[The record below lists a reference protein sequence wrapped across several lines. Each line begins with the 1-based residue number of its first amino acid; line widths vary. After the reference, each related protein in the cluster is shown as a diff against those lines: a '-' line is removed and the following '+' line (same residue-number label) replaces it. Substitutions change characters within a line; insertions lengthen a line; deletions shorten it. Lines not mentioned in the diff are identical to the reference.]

1 MAWIPRFNLLET
13 KNKYLICILGP
24 TAIGK
29 TAVAIEIAK
38 YFGTEIISADSRQ
51 FFKEISIGTAK
62 PGSAELGAV
71 PHHFIGHISID
82 QRYSA
87 GDFERDA
94 LVKLDMLFK
103 KHDLVVMVGGSGL
116 YVKALL
122 EGLDKMPGGNEELR
136 KELDN
141 LFDTEGLIALQNRL
155 LKGHPDAASTIDM
168 QNTQRVMRAI
178 EIAEQGGMAPA
189 AQKKERPFIPI
200 RIILNTGRE
209 ILYERINNRVD
220 EMMKAG
226 LENEAKRVWDKKDTY
241 ALQTVGYTEL
251 FDYFE
256 GRLELN
262 TAINLIKQH
271 TRNYAKRQITWFK
284 KEANAHWFEPQQVN
298 EIITFVKTLVK
309 Q

>member
-1 MAWIPRFNLLET
+1 MET
-13 KNKYLICILGP
+13 QKKYLVCILGP

-29 TAVAIEIAK
+29 TAVAIEVAK

-62 PGSAELGAV
+62 PSLKELQEV
-71 PHHFIGHISID
+71 PHHFIGHISIE

-94 LVKLDMLFK
+94 LALLDELFK
-103 KHDLVVMVGGSGL
+103 NHDIVVMVGGSGL

-122 EGLDKMPGGNEELR
+122 EGLDKMPEGNEELR
-136 KELDN
+136 AELDA
-141 LFDTEGLIALQNRL
+141 LFEKEGLPVLQQRL
-155 LKGHPDAASTIDM
+155 LKINPDAALSIDM
-168 QNTQRVMRAI
+168 QNTQRLMRAI
-178 EIAEQGGMAPA
+178 EIAEQGGINLNAE
-189 AQKKERPFIPI
+189 KKERPFIPLK
-200 RIILNTGRE
+200 IILNTERE
-209 ILYERINNRVD
+209 KLYERINKRVD
-220 EMMKAG
+220 DMIKAG
-226 LENEAKRVWDKKDTY
+226 LIDEARSVHSRKETY

-256 GRLELN
+256 GKCDLN
-262 TAINLIKQH
+262 RATDLIKQH

-284 KEANAHWFEPQQVN
+284 REENAHWFEPQQVN
-298 EIITFVKTLVK
+298 EIISTIKILAK